1 MYRKCAYRCS
11 LSMQSKIEQKKM
23 KDEARAIEN
32 KKREEAKADQ
42 LVRNAEVSF
51 GHLFQR
57 RVLFVIICEKIS
69 YQSNDY
75 GR

>member
-1 MYRKCAYRCS
+1 
-11 LSMQSKIEQKKM
+11 M